1 VEVSCETMNTKEH
14 CLRTLSCLDSELN
27 IQQETTRPTRPDR
40 RDAEADGVGKPT
52 RNGCPRSKRIEVP
65 EEIIQ
70 IREQICLLFCLYFTP
85 PLTPHH
91 LHFAHKKVAQVA
103 AVR

>member
-1 VEVSCETMNTKEH
+1 MNTLFEN
-14 CLRTLSCLDSELN
+14 TLSTLN
-27 IQQETTRPTRPDR
+27 STYIIQETTRPTRPDR

-65 EEIIQ
+65 EEIVQ